1 VITITD
7 LKETELRALRLAMN
21 KLGEESHWASEEL
34 SPEYKDIFEFDSN
47 FDIKLSGFEMREI
60 DPLTLG
66 GATDEEDE
74 FRRPRLEQQSLNSA
88 ISGFSEIIRSSAGT
102 LAIARVRRTFGRRT
116 RADCLYRSTLQ
127 HPNYPPYNIPIE
139 GNVSGLGVTKHSEFA
154 MASGERSDAEYTAF
168 LRSILRLAIRC
179 SANGATHFVCIDW
192 RGLRLML
199 EVTDDL
205 HTALKKHL

>member
-74 FRRPRLEQQSLNSA
+74 FRRRSRLEQQSLNSA

-102 LAIARVRRTFGRRT
+102 LAIARVRRTFWAAHPRRWS
-116 RADCLYRSTLQ
+116 LPI
-127 HPNYPPYNIPIE
+127 HPTTSQLKE
-139 GNVSGLGVTKHSEFA
+139 TSQVLGDKAQRVRDGVRRK
-154 MASGERSDAEYTAF
+154 
-168 LRSILRLAIRC
+168 
-179 SANGATHFVCIDW
+179 V
-192 RGLRLML
+192 
-199 EVTDDL
+199 
-205 HTALKKHL
+205 